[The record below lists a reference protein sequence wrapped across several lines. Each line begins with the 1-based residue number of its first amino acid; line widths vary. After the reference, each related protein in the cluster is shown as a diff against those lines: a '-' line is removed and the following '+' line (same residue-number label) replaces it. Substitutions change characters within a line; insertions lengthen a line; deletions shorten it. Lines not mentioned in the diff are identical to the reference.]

1 MAFPVWQPNRTYRP
15 GDIVV
20 PRTQPPH
27 YSVSLADGNFEQGNT
42 GWEYEGQAVYAPKTG
57 DNGQNCVMLDYGR
70 AAGIALNQSQ
80 LSVPPGKPLT
90 VRGSIMI
97 KKKGVGGGGNA
108 IIRWYTAQHALI
120 REDRGAFVAG
130 GKQGWKEATVTAACP
145 ANAAYARAGFA
156 LSVAN
161 SNNRI
166 YAGMLAVLTAA
177 YPPPPPGLTFR
188 AVQEKAAVSNAHE
201 PTWPQTTGVQVI
213 DGDVIWEALI
223 ASRITWK
230 AEPLYLSAD
239 TESDWPQYVGGRVT
253 DGTITWQAAARDIN
267 DPNCPHG
274 PVVVIAAS
282 KVFCADG
289 DIVRYSA
296 TVNPLDWSSD
306 NDAGYL
312 PTGLQNYG
320 ANPAAALGL
329 YRSSVIAFN
338 SEGFQLWQ
346 VDEDPAHMELLDA
359 LPLGSTHHHAI
370 APAANDL
377 FFLTSQGVRSLAQSA
392 ASTSYQAGDVGMPID
407 PLIREA
413 VAASDAL
420 SLGLYYPAMGQY
432 WLLFNR
438 DDECEAFVYGTSRPG
453 QVGAWSRYVFP
464 FPVDDWTIAGDV
476 LYLASGNHIHRV
488 DESLTGDEVEV
499 NGQRQIVHFPGIVQ
513 WPWLD
518 FGQPGMT
525 KRLFGFDVVGEG
537 AMQVSFGFDQSQP
550 AAFTPPWPVPADTVP
565 GQIIPMPLAA
575 PSLSVKLTWDG
586 STSWQL
592 HAVTLYVQDR
602 PVRR

>member
-1 MAFPVWQPNRTYRP
+1 MAFPFWQPSRTYRP

-27 YSVSLADGNFEQGNT
+27 WSVALANGNFDDGAT
-42 GWEYEGQAVYAPKTG
+42 GWDFEGQVQYSPKAANTV
-57 DNGQNCVMLDYGR
+57 QNCAMLDYGH
-70 AAGIALNQSQ
+70 GGGFALNQSK
-80 LSVPPGKPLT
+80 LRVPPGKPLT
-90 VRGSIMI
+90 VRGAIMI
-97 KKKGVGGGGNA
+97 KKKGVGGGGDA
-108 IIRWYTAQHALI
+108 IIRWYTAQGILI
-120 REDRGAFVAG
+120 SEHRGAFVAG
-130 GKQGWKEATVTAACP
+130 GKQGWKEARVTAVCP
-145 ANAAYARAGFA
+145 ATAAYARAGFS
-156 LSVAN
+156 LSVQN

-166 YAGMLAVLTAA
+166 LAAMLACLTPAS
-177 YPPPPPGLTFR
+177 PPPPSGLTFR
-188 AVQEKAAVSNAHE
+188 AVQHQPAASAAHE
-201 PTWPQTTGVQVI
+201 PVWPQGTGGKVT
-213 DGDVIWEALI
+213 DGGVIWEALI
-223 ASRITWK
+223 ASRLTWK
-230 AEPLYLSAD
+230 AEPLYLSGSS
-239 TESDWPQYVGGRVT
+239 EPDWPQYVGGRAT
-253 DGTITWQAAARDIN
+253 DGTITWQAAARDID

-282 KVFCADG
+282 
-289 DIVRYSA
+289 
-296 TVNPLDWSSD
+296 NPLDWTTD

-346 VDEDPAHMELLDA
+346 VDDA

-392 ASTSYQAGDVGMPID
+392 ASTSYQAGDVGMPVD
-407 PLIREA
+407 PLIHEA
-413 VAASDAL
+413 LTTSNAPI
-420 SLGLYYPAMGQY
+420 GLYYPATGQY
-432 WLLFNR
+432 WLLFNQG
-438 DDECEAFVYGTSRPG
+438 DECHAFVYSTGRPG

-476 LYLASGNHIHRV
+476 LYLASGQHIHRV
-488 DESLTGDEVEV
+488 DESVTGDEIEQG
-499 NGQRQIVHFPGIVQ
+499 GQRVVIPFPGTVQ

-518 FGQPGMT
+518 FGQPGVT
-525 KRLFGFDVVGEG
+525 KRLYGFDVTGEG
-537 AMQVSFGFDQSQP
+537 GLMQVSFGFDQSQP

-586 STSWQL
+586 STAWQL
-592 HAVTLYVQDR
+592 HALTLYLNDR
-602 PVRR
+602 PTGK

>member
-1 MAFPVWQPNRTYRP
+1 MAFPLWQPNRTYRP

-20 PRTQPPH
+20 PRTQPPS
-27 YSVSLADGNFEQGNT
+27 YSVALTNGNFEQGNT
-42 GWEYEGQAVYAPKTG
+42 GWNFEGQAVYAPKTA
-57 DNGQNCVMLDYGR
+57 DNGQQCAMLDYGKT
-70 AAGIALNQSQ
+70 AGTALNQSQ

-97 KKKGVGGGGNA
+97 KQKGRGGGGNV
-108 IIRWYTAQHALI
+108 IIRWYTAQDILI
-120 REDRGAFVAG
+120 SEHHSEFIAG
-130 GKQGWKEATVTAACP
+130 GKQGWKEARITAACP
-145 ANAAYARAGFA
+145 PNAAYARAGFA
-156 LSVAN
+156 LSVQS

-166 YAGMLAVLTAA
+166 YAGMLAVLTTV
-177 YPPPPPGLTFR
+177 YPPPPPGLTFK
-188 AVQEKAAVSNAHE
+188 AVQDKAAVSAAHE
-201 PTWPQTTGVQVI
+201 PDWPRTTGIQVT
-213 DGDVIWEALI
+213 DGDVIWEAQI
-223 ASRITWK
+223 ASRLTWK
-230 AEPLYLSAD
+230 AEPLYLSGT
-239 TESDWPQYVGGRVT
+239 TEPEWPQYVGGRAT
-253 DGTITWQAAARDIN
+253 DGSITWQAAARDID

-274 PVVVIAAS
+274 KVVVIAAS

-306 NDAGYL
+306 NNAGYL

-359 LPLGSTHHHAI
+359 LPLGSTHHKAI

-407 PLIREA
+407 PLIHEA
-413 VAASDAL
+413 LATSNAPI
-420 SLGLYYPAMGQY
+420 GLYYPAMGQY

-438 DDECEAFVYGTSRPG
+438 GDGCEAFVYSTGRPG

-464 FPVDDWTIAGDV
+464 FHVDGWTIAGDV
-476 LYLASGNHIHRV
+476 LYLASGQRIHRV
-488 DESLTGDEVEV
+488 DESVTGDEIMQDDQREV
-499 NGQRQIVHFPGIVQ
+499 IPFTGVVQ
-513 WPWLD
+513 WPWLE
-518 FGQPGMT
+518 FGQPGVT
-525 KRLFGFDVVGEG
+525 KRLFGFDVTGEG
-537 AMQVSFGFDQSQP
+537 GPMQVSFGFDQSQP

-575 PSLSVKLTWDG
+575 PSLSVKLTWEG
-586 STSWQL
+586 NTPWQL
-592 HAVTLYVQDR
+592 NTVTLYLNDR
-602 PVRR
+602 PTGK